1 LETEE
6 PFKVVLDL
14 LDTGF
19 KYAPEIEIPSRC
31 VNFFHSFFR
40 GKDEMLERY
49 VVRHA
54 TELKLLEDLGW
65 QLPE

>member
-1 LETEE
+1 MDYERLENEE

-19 KYAPEIEIPSRC
+19 KYAPEIEMPSRC
-31 VNFFHSFFR
+31 GNFFHSFFR

-54 TELKLLEDLGW
+54 TELKED
-65 QLPE
+65 